1 MAGNHESTS
10 LSAKGN
16 SAVDVHRH
24 VETPIRPAEVAV
36 EAADKGQ
43 ATSGYEDLTLW
54 ETVSKFKFASIYC
67 FIAAMS
73 AAADGYQLSSVYPCI
88 TLSDSLTDSLVA

>member
-1 MAGNHESTS
+1 MAATQDPVTESIKDKT
-10 LSAKGN
+10 
-16 SAVDVHRH
+16 AVDAQRH
-24 VETPIRPAEVAV
+24 IETAAKPAEVAI

-54 ETVSKFKFASIYC
+54 QTVAQFKFASLYC

-73 AAADGYQLSSVYPCI
+73 AAADGYQLS
-88 TLSDSLTDSLVA
+88 

>member
-1 MAGNHESTS
+1 MTGTLEPTSRAG
-10 LSAKGN
+10 KDD

-24 VETPIRPAEVAV
+24 VETPIRPAEVVV

-73 AAADGYQLSSVYPCI
+73 AAADGYQLSSVYLCT
-88 TLSDSLTDSLVA
+88 TLRRSSTDNLVA